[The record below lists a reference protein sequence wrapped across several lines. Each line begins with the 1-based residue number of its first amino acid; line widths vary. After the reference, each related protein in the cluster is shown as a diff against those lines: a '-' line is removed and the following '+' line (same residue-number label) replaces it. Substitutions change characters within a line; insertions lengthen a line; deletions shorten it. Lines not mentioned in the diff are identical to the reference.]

1 MYGAVYN
8 RTQTVA
14 AILSKG
20 GAAIDL
26 EATDVH
32 GNSAMS
38 HADGSGSSDVVSL
51 LREHATKFARKR
63 G

>member
-8 RTQTVA
+8 RKQTVA

-26 EATDVH
+26 DATDVH

-38 HADGSGSSDVVSL
+38 HAKGSGSSDVARLIS
-51 LREHATKFARKR
+51 EHAAKFASTDS
-63 G
+63 